1 MDSDAFQRHD
11 KSASF
16 ARCKKYDVS
25 FVNIVVTPPM
35 RRSSSTT
42 VPPLNTTRSNI
53 LSSASASSSNSSD
66 EKSHAKGKAEDESLP
81 NDSVVLASGSNPT
94 NATQE
99 CTEKSTS
106 KEEEEEY
113 QVTMRERMRLRLQD
127 SRTAAANEWKEFRAH
142 PAQSAKEGAKTV
154 SGMLRKYGPVF
165 IGTYGCVY
173 FTTLGLLFSG
183 VQSGLLDPLVLF
195 SWLGASSDAGGDAE
209 TAKSTVHLVV
219 EWMEHHDIT
228 KPYAPTIEK
237 HPAFANLAVAWI
249 AVKFT
254 EPVRLAVA
262 LTLTPRVSRFLGY
275 TKETETDD
283 AASDDKA
290 SDAGKSGNPTAPPQ

>member
-1 MDSDAFQRHD
+1 
-11 KSASF
+11 
-16 ARCKKYDVS
+16 
-25 FVNIVVTPPM
+25 M
-35 RRSSSTT
+35 RRNSSTT
-42 VPPLNTTRSNI
+42 VPPLNTTRST
-53 LSSASASSSNSSD
+53 LLSSD
-66 EKSHAKGKAEDESLP
+66 ENKSHSKGAEDKEQQLP
-81 NDSVVLASGSNPT
+81 KDTSAATSSFTSTG
-94 NATQE
+94 NATHE
-99 CTEKSTS
+99 STEPNPS
-106 KEEEEEY
+106 KEKTEEEECPI
-113 QVTMRERMRLRLQD
+113 TMRERMRLRLQD
-127 SRTAAANEWKEFRAH
+127 SRTAAAQEWKEFRAH

-195 SWLGASSDAGGDAE
+195 SWLGASSDGDAE

-219 EWMEHHDIT
+219 EWMEQHDIT

-262 LTLTPRVSRFLGY
+262 LTITPRVSRFLGY
-275 TKETETDD
+275 TKEPESEEKD
-283 AASDDKA
+283 SDTTTSEA
-290 SDAGKSGNPTAPPQ
+290 KSGSTATSTPPQ

>member
-1 MDSDAFQRHD
+1 
-11 KSASF
+11 
-16 ARCKKYDVS
+16 
-25 FVNIVVTPPM
+25 M

-42 VPPLNTTRSNI
+42 VPPLTTRSTI
-53 LSSASASSSNSSD
+53 LSSSSSSSTSDSSD
-66 EKSHAKGKAEDESLP
+66 GKSHSKGEAEKEPLP
-81 NDSVVLASGSNPT
+81 LDTITA
-94 NATQE
+94 AA
-99 CTEKSTS
+99 STS
-106 KEEEEEY
+106 STDTKTECAETKASNEEEESAI
-113 QVTMRERMRLRLQD
+113 TMRERMRLRLED
-127 SRTAAANEWKEFRAH
+127 SRTAAAAEWKEFRAH
-142 PAQSAKEGAKTV
+142 PAQTAKEGAKTV

-195 SWLGASSDAGGDAE
+195 SWLGAGADAGDSA
-209 TAKSTVHLVV
+209 TATSTVHLVV
-219 EWMEHHDIT
+219 EWMENHEFT

-275 TKETETDD
+275 TKEPETEPTE
-283 AASDDKA
+283 SDGA
-290 SDAGKSGNPTAPPQ
+290 TSEAKSGSSTTPPQ